1 MSTRTEMDARR
12 ADAPPATLRSGS
24 PVGVP
29 DQDQRFVVLGHLHKR
44 GAHKDGRDCVL
55 VVYRTTGPPERSTD
69 PDPDTSRRL
78 DLVTC
83 FLHIQRMNLASRSS
97 ARIQHSQ
104 PLWADAYQCQPD
116 NSGPCQAY
124 P

>member
-55 VVYRTTGPPERSTD
+55 VVYRTTPAPGTIDRPRPGHQPAFGSGD
-69 PDPDTSRRL
+69 M
-78 DLVTC
+78 
-83 FLHIQRMNLASRSS
+83 FLA
-97 ARIQHSQ
+97 
-104 PLWADAYQCQPD
+104 
-116 NSGPCQAY
+116 
-124 P
+124 